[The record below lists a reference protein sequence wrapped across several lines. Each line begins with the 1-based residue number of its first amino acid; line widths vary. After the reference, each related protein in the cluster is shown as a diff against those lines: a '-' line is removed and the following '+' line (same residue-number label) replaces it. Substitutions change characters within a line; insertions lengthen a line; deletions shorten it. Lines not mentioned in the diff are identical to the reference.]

1 MTDWWA
7 NVNERGTEPSRNNLA
22 AMVRAQNDLYMV
34 CANCTDNDDNIIE
47 ALENGTL
54 TRGELQRNAKNILS
68 FIMKTNAM
76 KRLMGDAPEVEI
88 IGRDCEENADE
99 SDVVWYDIDGSIDV
113 DLTGVKSEKGKNYS
127 FALNVARRGLYR
139 VTITASSEASELAQ
153 IPLTLFLMGS
163 ASGTMTWSGTNGE
176 PVSISTDAPMF
187 SRFTTVR
194 LYFAQNGLD
203 LHNISFELL
212 REAEDITIAFVEED
226 KD

>member
-1 MTDWWA
+1 MQTA
-7 NVNERGTEPSRNNLA
+7 
-22 AMVRAQNDLYMV
+22 
-34 CANCTDNDDNIIE
+34 
-47 ALENGTL
+47 L

-68 FIMKTNAM
+68 FLMKTNAM

-88 IGRDCEENADE
+88 IGRECEDNSDE
-99 SDVVWYDIDGSIDV
+99 SDVVWYDIDGSIDI

-127 FALNVARRGLYR
+127 FALNVARPGLYR

-163 ASGTMTWSGTNGE
+163 ASGTMTWSGTNGK
-176 PVSISTDAPMF
+176 PISISTDAPMF

-212 REAEDITIAFVEED
+212 REAEDITIAFVEEETN
-226 KD
+226 